1 MRLEFATRLF
11 RRLGR
16 NFFGPRLL
24 VPMRVE
30 ELPDRLNPEMVYIV
44 GEGEHLWYVA
54 MLCPCRCGETLHM
67 NLMPHSRP
75 RWEVIRNQDGTV
87 TLHPSVWRLTGC
99 GSHFFVRLS
108 QIMWFTPMVRDHEVG
123 SSNRFPRSVL
133 PFGKRR

>member
-54 MLCPCRCGETLHM
+54 MLCPCRCGKTLHM

-75 RWEVIRNQDGTV
+75 RWTVTTHRDGTV
-87 TLHPSVWRLTGC
+87 TLQPSVWRRTGC
-99 GSHFFVRLS
+99 SSHFFVRRGKVIWWLS
-108 QIMWFTPMVRDHEVG
+108 DT
-123 SSNRFPRSVL
+123 
-133 PFGKRR
+133 